1 MLLSIFKRF
10 FTFFFIVILTTSS
23 PAFAGGDDTSGFKV
37 DSASKTTISGAF
49 DSAYKGFQEVIDAN
63 SEKIKKASVNIFFT
77 LALISMVWNLSQI
90 MIKGTDFT
98 SIFYELLKFTMMV
111 GFFYWLIDGVDELIR
126 VLLDEF
132 ARFSGSTFGFKM
144 KDVADLINY
153 GTEICGK
160 ILELKGA
167 PTGGLFNFS
176 ISNFVLWIF
185 KVVIAFIFLI
195 VTYVMAMNLMV
206 AKVDFLLCTYIGLF
220 VLGMAG
226 GSWFKESGISYLKNL
241 LAKALKFYAT
251 VACVS
256 IGFSTLEKM
265 LEKMTVSSA
274 SFGYMLAIMMA
285 LMIITKLITIVPQA
299 ISSLVGNAGNT
310 DVASAGGIAKAGV
323 MMAGAMAG
331 GVAMKMAGRV
341 GGNLAGMASQKFAGS
356 AMGKALGNKV
366 NAFKQ
371 SKTGQM
377 LDKVFGDHSKKD
389 NSAEGKLKQ
398 IGEIMSNGNK

>member
-1 MLLSIFKRF
+1 MLVNLFKRIF
-10 FTFFFIVILTTSS
+10 SLLFIAILVTST
-23 PAFAGGDDTSGFKV
+23 PAFAGDDSSGFKV
-37 DSASKTTISGAF
+37 DSASQTTITGSF
-49 DSAYKGFQEVIDAN
+49 DATKKGFDEAISKNID
-63 SEKIKKASVNIFFT
+63 KLKKASVNIFFT
-77 LALISMVWNLSQI
+77 LALISLVWNLSQI

-111 GFFYWLIDGVDELIR
+111 GFFYWLIDGVQTLISP
-126 VLLDEF
+126 LLSEF
-132 ARFSGSTFGFKM
+132 SKFSGTSFGFKM
-144 KDVADLINY
+144 TDIKDLVIY
-153 GTEICGK
+153 GTDISGQ

-167 PTGGLFNFS
+167 PTGGIMNFS
-176 ISNFVLWIF
+176 ISNIVLWFF
-185 KVVIAFIFLI
+185 KVIIAFIFLI
-195 VTYVMAMNLMV
+195 VTYVMAMNLMI
-206 AKVDFLLCTYIGLF
+206 AKIDFLLCTYVGLF

-226 GSWFKESGISYLKNL
+226 GSWFKDAGISYLKTL

-251 VACVS
+251 VAVVS
-256 IGFSTLEKM
+256 IGFTTLQTMLAKM
-265 LEKMTVSSA
+265 SASSA

-285 LMIITKLITIVPQA
+285 LMCVTKLIEVVPQS

-310 DVASAGGIAKAGV
+310 DVASASGIAKAGAMV
-323 MMAGAMAG
+323 AGAMAG

-377 LDKVFGDHSKKD
+377 LDKVFGDHSKMN

-398 IGEIMSNGNK
+398 IGEIMSKGNK